1 MNKGDYGTM
10 NYEHELAKAIR
21 EFTSELRRF
30 GRRDSHWKQ
39 EIMTAL
45 ETLTD
50 AVNQAATA
58 QTELTEAVNEAIVRL
73 GTPGATD
80 AQLLTLAT
88 AVQANTKS
96 DVSLTTALNAALDPE
111 QPPVE

>member
-1 MNKGDYGTM
+1 M

-21 EFTSELRRF
+21 EFISELRKF
-30 GRRDSHWKQ
+30 GRRDSHWKH

-58 QTELTEAVNEAIVRL
+58 QTELTAVVNEAIVRL

-96 DVSLTTALNAALDPE
+96 DTLLTEALNTALNPA
-111 QPPVE
+111 QPPVQ